1 MSEVTRVLSAIEQGD
16 PQAAQHLLPL
26 VYDELRRPAAQQLGQ
41 EAPGQALGVGRSP
54 PVSNHWPRRPRHRP
68 A

>member
-26 VYDELRRPAAQQLGQ
+26 VYDELPRPAAQQLGQ
-41 EAPGQALGVGRSP
+41 KAPGQTLGVGRAP
-54 PVSNHWPRRPRHRP
+54 AVSNHWPRRPRRRP
-68 A
+68 G